1 MTPKAE
7 TEELALIYRAKGLD
21 PRRPNASRSTIMK
34 DREAA
39 LDTMAREELGLD
51 PDELGSPWSAALSS
65 LVAFAL
71 GAVVVVLPYLFES
84 GLAALVA
91 AIALAGLALFGVGA
105 TIGMLN
111 GRGGLRSGTRQLL
124 VGGAAAL
131 LVFLIGHMA
140 SAIAG
145 VRLGAG

>member
-1 MTPKAE
+1 MGDVWGHWSPSTPPKDPAPNSIE
-7 TEELALIYRAKGLD
+7 RGSSAL
-21 PRRPNASRSTIMK
+21 
-34 DREAA
+34 
-39 LDTMAREELGLD
+39 
-51 PDELGSPWSAALSS
+51 
-65 LVAFAL
+65 L
-71 GAVVVVLPYLFES
+71 GAVVVALPYMFGS

-91 AIALAGLALFGVGA
+91 AVALAGLALFGVGA
-105 TIGMLN
+105 TTGLLN

>member
-1 MTPKAE
+1 M
-7 TEELALIYRAKGLD
+7 
-21 PRRPNASRSTIMK
+21 
-34 DREAA
+34 
-39 LDTMAREELGLD
+39 
-51 PDELGSPWSAALSS
+51 
-65 LVAFAL
+65 
-71 GAVVVVLPYLFES
+71 VLPYMFES
-84 GLAALVA
+84 GLDALFA
-91 AIALAGLALFGVGA
+91 AIALAGLSLFGVGA

-124 VGGAAAL
+124 VGGPAAL